1 MVGADQEVLAT
12 TLAWLAAGRRVVLA
26 TVVKTWGAA
35 PRPPG
40 AWLALRD
47 DGACA
52 GSVSGGCIEDD
63 LADRMREGRLE
74 ADLPYL
80 LDYGVDALEAAR
92 FGLPCGGQLTV
103 LIESRPDAQLM
114 SELRDALDAG
124 RLVARSVEMKTG
136 HVALKDARRGAGL
149 NFDGE
154 RITTVYGPRWRL
166 FIVGAG
172 QIGRYLA
179 EMARALDYAITICDP
194 REETADA
201 WPLADIPLLRE
212 MPDDALLAW
221 KPDPHSAVVA
231 LSHDPKL
238 DDMLLLEALKSDAF
252 YIGALG
258 SSRSQIKR
266 RERLALFDLSEA
278 QIARLHGP
286 VGLNIGS
293 RLPAEIAVSVLAE
306 ITAVKNGVAL
316 PARAGSAH

>member
-1 MVGADQEVLAT
+1 MVGADQEVLAI
-12 TLAWLAAGRRVVLA
+12 TLAWLSAGRRVVLA

-47 DGACA
+47 DGACV

-63 LADRMREGRLE
+63 LADRMRAGRLE

-80 LDYGVDALEAAR
+80 LEYGVDADEAAR
-92 FGLPCGGQLTV
+92 FGLPCGGKLTI
-103 LIESRPDAQLM
+103 LIESRPDALVMQQ
-114 SELRDALDAG
+114 LRDALEAG
-124 RLVARSVEMKTG
+124 RLVGRSVDLKTG
-136 HVALKDARRGAGL
+136 HVALKNAQRGAGL
-149 NFDGE
+149 MFDGK
-154 RITTVYGPRWRL
+154 RVTTVYGPRWRL

-179 EMARALDYAITICDP
+179 EMARALDYAITVCDP
-194 REETADA
+194 REETAEA

-212 MPDDALLAW
+212 MTDDALLAW

-238 DDMLLLEALKSDAF
+238 DDMLLLEALKSHAF
-252 YIGALG
+252 YVGALG

-266 RERLALFDLSEA
+266 RERLALFDLNET

-316 PARAGSAH
+316 PAHAGREQ